1 MSTKRKRV
9 NLSAGQKREICEMKE
24 RDLCIQNVELAQK
37 YNVGKSTITDI
48 LKESERWL
56 TITESQGKVKKFR
69 GPKWP
74 QLEDALG
81 LWVDNALNTKQ
92 DIDGN
97 ILKIKAS
104 YFAEQFSIEDFHH
117 SEERDRLALQQ
128 FLTTYNPEDI
138 WNGDETG
145 LFWKMEPSRVLARN
159 SLSGHKKEKSRV
171 TIFCATNVTG
181 SEKMTLTFI
190 HKYKTPRV
198 MKNINHKNLSVHYF
212 WNKKA
217 WMQVSIFNDI
227 LLKLNEI
234 MRRKNRKIVFLVDNA
249 PVHIILDETQEKLDS
264 IDVKFLPPNTTT
276 KLQPC
281 DAGIIHSF
289 KCHYNRLFLQN
300 QINAYDDVQD
310 GIVEELADYT
320 IYDALQ
326 NAAEAWSMVTSQTI
340 SNCWK
345 KTGILPQSDEFEEF
359 SDDNDSVLSD
369 SFDIE
374 INELEVLISQF
385 PKSDFNA
392 YEYLHIEDEI
402 LEGGLTDHEIV
413 DTIRNANREEENVVD
428 EIELTHIMEKISP
441 TEVEKAIDKTI
452 RFLYEQGPEF
462 GEVNEELK
470 ILRRLHKKVKVLI
483 VKNLKQIDLHYF
495 RYDNVI

>member
-9 NLSAGQKREICEMKE
+9 NLSAGQKHEICEMKE
-24 RDLCIQNVELAQK
+24 RDLRIQNVELAQK

-171 TIFCATNVTG
+171 TIFCATN
-181 SEKMTLTFI
+181 
-190 HKYKTPRV
+190 
-198 MKNINHKNLSVHYF
+198 
-212 WNKKA
+212 
-217 WMQVSIFNDI
+217 
-227 LLKLNEI
+227 
-234 MRRKNRKIVFLVDNA
+234 
-249 PVHIILDETQEKLDS
+249 
-264 IDVKFLPPNTTT
+264 
-276 KLQPC
+276 
-281 DAGIIHSF
+281 
-289 KCHYNRLFLQN
+289 
-300 QINAYDDVQD
+300 INAYDDVQD

>member
-24 RDLCIQNVELAQK
+24 RDPHIQNVELAQK

-56 TITESQGKVKKFR
+56 TITESQENVKKFR
-69 GPKWP
+69 EPKWP

-97 ILKIKAS
+97 ILKMKAS

-117 SEERDRLALQQ
+117 SEGWLGGFKKRHGLCQFKKQGEAESAPSAESIERDRLALQQ

-171 TIFCATNVTG
+171 TIFCATNAT
-181 SEKMTLTFI
+181 
-190 HKYKTPRV
+190 
-198 MKNINHKNLSVHYF
+198 
-212 WNKKA
+212 
-217 WMQVSIFNDI
+217 
-227 LLKLNEI
+227 
-234 MRRKNRKIVFLVDNA
+234 
-249 PVHIILDETQEKLDS
+249 DETQEKLDS
-264 IDVKFLPPNTTT
+264 IDVKFLPPNITT

-289 KCHYNRLFLQN
+289 KCYYKRLFLQN
-300 QINAYDDVQD
+300 RINVYDDVQD

-385 PKSDFNA
+385 SKSDLNA

-402 LEGGLTDHEIV
+402 PEGGLTDHEIV

-428 EIELTHIMEKISP
+428 EIELTHIMEKINL

-462 GEVNEELK
+462 EEVNEELK
-470 ILRRLHKKVKVLI
+470 ILRRLHKKVKILI
-483 VKNLKQIDLHYF
+483 VKNLKQVDLHYF